1 MNNQTIEEITF
12 KCIQKETQSLLMP
25 KDIFKYLGIRRV

>member
-1 MNNQTIEEITF
+1 MNNQEIEEITF
-12 KCIQKETQSLLMP
+12 KCIQKETQHILIP